1 MPAAIRAIPP
11 WNLTLSWP
19 PPGWPPFCRPSA
31 PASRLVTLSNAHA
44 SGYTPDLPAKSRG
57 DWVPSRFLCLISSLA
72 ESPKLNRERLP
83 PMTQDDTLKGSTFT
97 VERRDSKTPGT
108 VILRLRGPLTA
119 RTIYGALSP
128 DALRSLFDSHPA
140 AGGAPHVLNILD
152 FADVPYLDSMGM
164 GMLVRE
170 YVRCQSRGVRLVR
183 PHPACVFWSCWRSPS
198 STRSFRWPPRLKRRR
213 RAPARKAPFVRYS
226 VCDGSRFTKP
236 T

>member
-1 MPAAIRAIPP
+1 
-11 WNLTLSWP
+11 
-19 PPGWPPFCRPSA
+19 
-31 PASRLVTLSNAHA
+31 
-44 SGYTPDLPAKSRG
+44 
-57 DWVPSRFLCLISSLA
+57 
-72 ESPKLNRERLP
+72 
-83 PMTQDDTLKGSTFT
+83 MTQDDTLKGSTFT

-170 YVRCQSRGVRLVR
+170 YVRCQSRGVRLVL
-183 PHPACVFWSCWRSPS
+183 ASPGVRVLELLALTKLDTVIPLAAS
-198 STRSFRWPPRLKRRR
+198 VEAAEAGA
-213 RAPARKAPFVRYS
+213 RA
-226 VCDGSRFTKP
+226 
-236 T
+236 